1 MKRIKKLC
9 LYAAIALSA
18 GFVGCNLFNPTES
31 VNIDSD
37 DTDALTY
44 EGYIHFRNSE
54 YSIARVYFERTLA
67 VDSTISEAWYG
78 LAKCILNQQKLNV
91 FELLKY
97 ANNKDGQNAL
107 ANMDSVTANHYI
119 AAIDSV
125 MLVLDPFIQRDTT
138 GRTDGKVTYKTISA
152 SYTVLHLTK
161 AALLFN
167 KSRQNLTQMFQV
179 TTDPLSINI
188 DWSSLKELGESSVEM
203 FETIGDIGQAIKADP
218 SIAADVIR
226 AYVPEADAFVKDSL
240 LTLAAESMADYMINA
255 SDAVTEN
262 EDAILT
268 YTSVGD
274 RMDSDGDGCIDEE
287 ILDYHDNDGDG
298 LVDEDM
304 RDNKLIVL
312 ETDITKHKLG
322 QVKSI
327 NTNEFY
333 DLVDI
338 DGNGIPGEIYER
350 TFYINDNSNSRDAA
364 QDYRIVTFVN
374 LTWYFDLDARKVNMD
389 KAKKDT
395 NPNNIQYDLKWRQ
408 DNIGGCWNN
417 YTEETF
423 LKWFEGRN

>member
-37 DTDALTY
+37 DTEALTY
-44 EGYIHFRNSE
+44 EGYIHFRNAE
-54 YSIARVYFERTLA
+54 YTLARVYFERTLA
-67 VDSTISEAWYG
+67 VDSSISEAWYG

-97 ANNKDGQNAL
+97 ANNKDGQSAL
-107 ANMDSVTANHYI
+107 ANMDSATANHYI

-125 MLVLDPFIQRDTT
+125 MQVLDPFIQMDTT

-161 AALLFN
+161 AALLLN

-188 DWSSLKELGESSVEM
+188 DWSSMKELGESTVEM

-255 SDAVTEN
+255 SEAVTDN
-262 EDAILT
+262 GDAIIS

-274 RMDSDGDGCIDEE
+274 MTDGDGDGCIDEE
-287 ILDYHDNDGDG
+287 IMDYHDNDGDG

-312 ETDITKHKLG
+312 ETDVRHHSLG
-322 QVKSI
+322 QVQSI
-327 NTNEFY
+327 KTNEFY
-333 DLVDI
+333 DRIDI
-338 DGNGIPGEIYER
+338 DGNGTPANESER
-350 TFYINDNSNSRDAA
+350 TFLYPNSNERDAA
-364 QDYRIVTFVN
+364 ADHRIAAFVN
-374 LTWYFDLDARKVNMD
+374 LTWYFDLDVRKTNMD

-395 NPNNIQYDLKWRQ
+395 DPNNIQYDLKWRK